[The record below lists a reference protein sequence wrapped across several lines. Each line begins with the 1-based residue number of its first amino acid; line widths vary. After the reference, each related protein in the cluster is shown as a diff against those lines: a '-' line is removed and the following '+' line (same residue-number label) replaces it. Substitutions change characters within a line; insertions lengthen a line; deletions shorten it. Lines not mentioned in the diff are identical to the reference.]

1 MQHVLGTCDRSLSF
15 SEPSLT
21 MPTILIVEDE
31 EHLAVGIKF
40 NLEAEGYC
48 VLTAA
53 DGPAALLFIAEA
65 QPAPD
70 LVILDLMLPGMSGY
84 AVCESIRSDA
94 NQVPILM
101 LTARTLVED
110 RIRGFDAGTDV
121 YLQKPFDLN
130 ELLSVVRNLLQRSKR
145 VPSEIDS
152 SSALEKQEIR
162 RFGSTEINFDS
173 WEVRVNSQ
181 LVKLTALEMK
191 LLRYLI
197 EHEGSVVSRAEL
209 LERVWGMRH
218 ASSTRTVDTFM
229 HNLRRYFEK
238 DPSKPV
244 HFVSVRGMGYRF
256 VYDSASAQ
264 EPEPS

>member
-145 VPSEIDS
+145 VPTEVES
-152 SSALEKQEIR
+152 SSVLENKKY
-162 RFGSTEINFDS
+162 GDS
-173 WEVRVNSQ
+173 VPP
-181 LVKLTALEMK
+181 K
-191 LLRYLI
+191 
-197 EHEGSVVSRAEL
+197 
-209 LERVWGMRH
+209 
-218 ASSTRTVDTFM
+218 
-229 HNLRRYFEK
+229 
-238 DPSKPV
+238 
-244 HFVSVRGMGYRF
+244 
-256 VYDSASAQ
+256 
-264 EPEPS
+264 